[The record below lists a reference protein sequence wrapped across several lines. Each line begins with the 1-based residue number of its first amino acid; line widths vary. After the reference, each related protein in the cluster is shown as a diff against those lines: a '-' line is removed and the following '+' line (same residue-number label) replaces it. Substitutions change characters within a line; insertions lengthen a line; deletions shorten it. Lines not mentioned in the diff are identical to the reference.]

1 MSVELVILNYN
12 GRHLLAE
19 CLPSILHAAA
29 QSQYECRITVI
40 DNSSQDDSREFLTEQ
55 FPEVEVVVCPN
66 RGLASYNDVL
76 RELPSRTAVLLN
88 NDVRLAADAI
98 DPLVAPLATPLTA
111 ADENCFM
118 TTPLCWRFDGQTYEG
133 LKTAVRWRW
142 GLVQATALYEGHEAA
157 IHLPGFTA
165 SAGAIL
171 AVDREK
177 FLRLG
182 GFDPLYFPGRL
193 EDLDLS
199 FRAYQA
205 GYHARYIPQAVAYHA
220 GCATFDR
227 ELGRPACDRLAL
239 RNTLL
244 FQWKNLRDPLH
255 IARQIGGLL
264 IRLACDVLSAPRQY
278 SSDRWPTWR
287 AVCGALQRLRAV
299 RHAAHRGKR
308 NRQAEREFFRMF
320 HPRAIDRLNSLAMSI
335 SRRHTISKPH
345 AVGTTPRNR
354 LLGFWPGPDANPAK
368 RNSSREERRRW

>member
-29 QSQYECRITVI
+29 QSRHECRVTVI
-40 DNSSQDDSREFLTEQ
+40 DNTSQDDSREFLAEQ
-55 FPEVEVVVCPN
+55 FPEVDVVVCPN

-76 RELPSRTAVLLN
+76 RDLPGRTAVLLN
-88 NDVRLAADAI
+88 NDVRLASDAI
-98 DPLVAPLATPLTA
+98 DPLVAPLETPLTA

-118 TTPLCWRFDGQTYEG
+118 TTPLCWRFDGRTYEG
-133 LKTAVRWRW
+133 LKTAVSWRW

-193 EDLDLS
+193 EDLDFS
-199 FRAYQA
+199 FRGYQA

-244 FQWKNLRDPLH
+244 FQWKNLRDSRH
-255 IARQIGGLL
+255 IARQIAGLL
-264 IRLACDVLSAPRQY
+264 VRLACDVLSAPRQS
-278 SSDRWPTWR
+278 SSDRWSTWR
-287 AVCGALQRLRAV
+287 AAYSALRRLGAM
-299 RHAAHRGKR
+299 HRSAYRGEP
-308 NRQAEREFFRMF
+308 NRRSEREFFRMF
-320 HPRAIDRLNSLAMSI
+320 HPRAIDRLNSLAMSV
-335 SRRHTISKPH
+335 SRRHAIPKPH
-345 AVGTTPRNR
+345 AVGTTPHNR
-354 LLGFWPGPDANPAK
+354 LLGFWQSPHANQSKRDA
-368 RNSSREERRRW
+368 SRRERRRW